1 MGAKGDRTKDLIRSE
16 AYRLFAEKGFKDV
29 TMKDICLR
37 TGLSRGGL
45 YGHYES
51 TEQIF
56 MEIIT
61 GLSKNQKEGFSR
73 KMAEGV
79 PAAKILDEVLGQYRQ
94 EMTDSANSLSIAICE
109 FFSTHREDGGNVLLS
124 QYHASRAMWRELI
137 EYGMERGEF
146 REVDVDGVFDV
157 IAFSYQGVRM
167 YSRLMPV
174 DAGIARGIIGQIK
187 SMILKQ
193 EE

>member
-16 AYRLFAEKGFKDV
+16 AFRLFAEKGFKDV

>member
-1 MGAKGDRTKDLIRSE
+1 MGAKGDRTKELIRSK
-16 AYRLFAEKGFKDV
+16 AYGLFAEKGFKDV
-29 TMKDICLR
+29 TMKDICLG

-56 MEIIT
+56 TEIIT
-61 GLSKNQKEGFSR
+61 GLSRNQEEGFTR

-79 PAAKILDEVLGQYRQ
+79 SAAAILDEVLEQYQQ

-109 FFSTHREDGGNVLLS
+109 FFSTHREDEGNVLLS
-124 QYHASRAMWRELI
+124 QYVMSRAMWRELI
-137 EYGMERGEF
+137 EYGMKRGEF
-146 REVDVDGVFDV
+146 RKVDVDGVFDV

-167 YSRLMPV
+167 YSQLMPV
-174 DAGIARGIIGQIK
+174 DAGIARGIIRQIK
-187 SMILKQ
+187 IMLVAP